1 MYARNGG
8 QRRFRFGLWIQ
19 RHIIPAMNDPE
30 SPTEEAGTSAEEA
43 DEKPLGFLQV
53 IGSGISAAFGVQS
66 SHNRERDFA
75 RGKPWHF
82 IAVGIGLTI
91 LFVVMVIVVVNL
103 VLSNVSQ

>member
-1 MYARNGG
+1 
-8 QRRFRFGLWIQ
+8 
-19 RHIIPAMNDPE
+19 MNDPDE

-43 DEKPLGFLQV
+43 GTSAGEADKKPLSFLQV

-91 LFVVMVIVVVNL
+91 LFVVIVIVVVNL
-103 VLSNVSQ
+103 VLSNAS

>member
-1 MYARNGG
+1 MS
-8 QRRFRFGLWIQ
+8 
-19 RHIIPAMNDPE
+19 DPE
-30 SPTEEAGTSAEEA
+30 PPAEEAGTAAEEAGTTAEEAGTSAEA
-43 DEKPLGFLQV
+43 DEKPLSFLQV
-53 IGSGISAAFGVQS
+53 VGSGISAAFGVQS

-103 VLSNVSQ
+103 VLSNVS

>member
-1 MYARNGG
+1 MS
-8 QRRFRFGLWIQ
+8 
-19 RHIIPAMNDPE
+19 DPE
-30 SPTEEAGTSAEEA
+30 PPAEEAGTSAEEAGTSAEEAGTSAEEA
-43 DEKPLGFLQV
+43 DEKPLSFLQV
-53 IGSGISAAFGVQS
+53 VGSGISAAFGVQS

-103 VLSNVSQ
+103 VLSNVS